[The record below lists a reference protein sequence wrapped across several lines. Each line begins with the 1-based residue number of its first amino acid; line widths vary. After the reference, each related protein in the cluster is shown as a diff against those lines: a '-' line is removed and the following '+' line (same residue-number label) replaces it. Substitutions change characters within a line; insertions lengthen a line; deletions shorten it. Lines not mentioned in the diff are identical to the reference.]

1 MSTRTDN
8 MKAFGASAAV
18 TALGVGGTLAALST
32 RSFVPAAI
40 VTLAFLTVDFLT
52 VSAVKTC
59 YGSTKSA
66 LIGMAGG
73 TLAGVGGIALAFNVG
88 AANPDDMDASAPLE
102 PQTMETQ
109 CPCPQ
114 ALPTLRAKA
123 CPLPAQ
129 SPK

>member
-66 LIGMAGG
+66 LIDRGKRRRDSYGP
-73 TLAGVGGIALAFNVG
+73 VKNR
-88 AANPDDMDASAPLE
+88 APL
-102 PQTMETQ
+102 QW
-109 CPCPQ
+109 
-114 ALPTLRAKA
+114 L
-123 CPLPAQ
+123 
-129 SPK
+129 